1 MEHVFDQT
9 DVSVTLD
16 MWENSVK
23 RNANV
28 METATVP
35 MIWVLLIV
43 SSA

>member
-9 DVSVTLD
+9 FVTVTLD
-16 MWENSVK
+16 MWESSVK

-35 MIWVLLIV
+35 MSRVLLIV